1 MKKLL
6 TALFLCFAFALPA
19 LAEEALPQGVKD
31 LCKARYP
38 AYIVARHDGWGDESR
53 GQYALILTDGED
65 NILCIAEKAESD
77 SAYAFTIDNTHAVR
91 EGADLPDLLI
101 DTGGDSLYYSY
112 TDGSTK
118 TSYSSFKSGGEWQD
132 VSIVHQDFSRDDYDV
147 DTLVFIQDGSL
158 TYDRKRFDKLE
169 NHMDSSDLAQLM
181 PIPVGPAFEENM
193 KLDAFDIESV
203 SADGFIMPAADGL
216 CHGLLEDGDTLLQV
230 DAQSENI
237 LMLVRKADGT
247 KRVRISGAWDDYR
260 NNDIV
265 EESGPIPEDASMD
278 VYHMWD
284 GVLFLGNDAHSY
296 NFTRSAKGQWMLSS
310 IQGQGDYLIGY
321 NYVAKGDPYP
331 YRNNG
336 LVYGKAPWEADLF
349 QLDFNT
355 LPRSRGGAIAA
366 LDQSCYALVNNP
378 NPADRLHLRVKPQ
391 KGASS
396 LGKFYNGTPV
406 YVIDR
411 QKDWSFV
418 QIGRLE
424 GGHIEGWMMNEFL
437 AFGEEKDGVVC
448 AFPQMHM
455 VDDETPLLREPKSG
469 EKAFVTVKKGYQ
481 NYYLIGVVGD
491 DWYVVMTPDGIVG
504 YARQGY
510 FWEGNG

>member
-6 TALFLCFAFALPA
+6 ILLCFCLSPTLPT
-19 LAEEALPQGVKD
+19 LAEEALPQGVLA
-31 LCKARYP
+31 LCEKNYP
-38 AYIVARHDGWGDESR
+38 AYIIARHDGWGDESR
-53 GQYALILTDGED
+53 GQYALVLTDGED
-65 NILCIAEKAESD
+65 NILCIAEKTEGD
-77 SAYAFTIDNTHAVR
+77 SAYAFTIENTNAVR

-118 TSYSSFKSGGEWQD
+118 SSYASFKSGGEWSG
-132 VSIVHQDFSRDDYDV
+132 VSLIHQDFSRDEYDV
-147 DTLVFIQDGSL
+147 DTLVSVMDGEL
-158 TYDRKRFDKLE
+158 LYDRRQFDKLE
-169 NHMDSSDLAQLM
+169 NPMDDSDLTQLL
-181 PIPVGPAFEENM
+181 PIPVSPAFEANM
-193 KLDAFDIESV
+193 KLAAFDLESV
-203 SADGFIMPAADGL
+203 SADGWIIPAADGI
-216 CHGLLEDGDTLLQV
+216 CHGLLEEGDTLLQV
-230 DAQSENI
+230 DVQSECI

-247 KRVRISGAWDDYR
+247 KRLRISGGWDDYR
-260 NNDIV
+260 NNYSV
-265 EESGPIPEDASMD
+265 AETGPVPEDASMD
-278 VYHMWD
+278 VYHMSD
-284 GVLFLGNDAHSY
+284 GSLHLGNDGFTY

-310 IQGQGDYLIGY
+310 IQEQSDYLIGY
-321 NYVAKGDPYP
+321 NYVSQSNPYP

-336 LVYGKAPWEADLF
+336 LVYGKAPWDTDLLL
-349 QLDFNT
+349 LDFSS

-378 NPADRLHLRVKPQ
+378 NPADRLHLRTKPN

-406 YVIDR
+406 HVIDR

-424 GGHIEGWMMNEFL
+424 GGHLEGWMMNKFL
-437 AFGEEKDGVVC
+437 AFGEEKDSVVC
-448 AFPQMHM
+448 SFPQMHM
-455 VDDETPLLREPKSG
+455 VDDETPLLREPKAG
-469 EKAFVTVKKGYQ
+469 EKAFVTVKKGHQ

-491 DWYVVMTPDGIVG
+491 EWYVVMTPDGIVG
-504 YARQGY
+504 YARQGR